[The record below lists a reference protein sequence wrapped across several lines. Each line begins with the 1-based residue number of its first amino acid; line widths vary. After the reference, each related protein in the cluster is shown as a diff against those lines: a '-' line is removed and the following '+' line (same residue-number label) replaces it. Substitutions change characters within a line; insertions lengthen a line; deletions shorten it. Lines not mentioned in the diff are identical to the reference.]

1 MTSNPGATTYG
12 INLPEYIAVLNRVLG
27 KYQRG
32 GQILE
37 GSEVINTPSGPIFE
51 TEDGGYVDID
61 GRVVDYNDR
70 MENRRARHATAK
82 KYTFSKDNRS
92 YDMTVGSDLTL
103 LGDYTGNIDTLIG
116 KSVGFRKPVYF
127 SNEDLGHRFEKTFP
141 RVAKAIGFKS
151 DFQQALDD
159 IKSIKKDNR

>member
-1 MTSNPGATTYG
+1 M
-12 INLPEYIAVLNRVLG
+12 
-27 KYQRG
+27 
-32 GQILE
+32 
-37 GSEVINTPSGPIFE
+37 
-51 TEDGGYVDID
+51 TEDGEYVDID

-70 MENRRARHATAK
+70 MANRRDRHANAR

-116 KSVGFRKPVYF
+116 KSVGFRKPVYS
-127 SNEDLGHRFEKTFP
+127 SNEDLGHRFETTFP

-159 IKSIKKDNR
+159 IKSIENEKRLKK